1 MAKSS
6 IKSFTT
12 SISKSFSK
20 NSSSLLKNKTVLY
33 LVTFI
38 ALMNILGYLL
48 VNNYQVVVMFLAVG
62 ILVYQLNKI

>member
-20 NSSSLLKNKTVLY
+20 NSSSLLKIKQSY
-33 LVTFI
+33 I
-38 ALMNILGYLL
+38 
-48 VNNYQVVVMFLAVG
+48 
-62 ILVYQLNKI
+62 